1 MTQLAPSSGDVITLS
16 EKEKAVMD
24 LLISGATYKEIGAI
38 LGVKYRTVVH
48 RVWSIHN
55 KLGAMTRE
63 QAAAM
68 YVTRWRSTERYH
80 PC

>member
-1 MTQLAPSSGDVITLS
+1 M
-16 EKEKAVMD
+16 E
-24 LLISGATYKEIGAI
+24 LLIAGATYKEIGAI
-38 LGVKYRTVVH
+38 LGVKYRTVVA

-68 YVTRWRSTERYH
+68 YVTSGRSTERSR